1 MHLAGNNDK
10 IIFMKLLS
18 RIILFLPFIFFLF
31 HPIKVIA
38 QEEFDYTKAY
48 KDYVFIQDTYQKAHG
63 EYLLAR
69 SQYLDAQ
76 TLASQTKAQ
85 EKTVAMLR
93 ARDEVI
99 VSYLTVVRMRL
110 AETEGISDT
119 EKNSLYSRLDSEIN
133 WFGNHKDGLSSAA
146 SLDDLVVDSSEAAE
160 RFTTIQP
167 LIYEV
172 LGTIP
177 IGRVETLRTSINKIL
192 AQIKTKIEEIRAN
205 GDHDTTNSERWTI
218 ETENKITRSLDK
230 SIEAQKII
238 YSFQNLEERDLRQ
251 INLNKEYNGAI
262 TILQESNQLLRESAS
277 YMREIIKQ
285 IKTKS

>member
-1 MHLAGNNDK
+1 MKRFLITLVICLSFLA
-10 IIFMKLLS
+10 F
-18 RIILFLPFIFFLF
+18 P
-31 HPIKVIA
+31 VITQA

-48 KDYVFIQDTYQKAHG
+48 KDYVFTQDVYQNAHG

-76 TLASQTKAQ
+76 TLASETKAQ

-93 ARDEVI
+93 ARDDV
-99 VSYLTVVRMRL
+99 VVTYLTVLRMRL
-110 AETEGISDT
+110 LETEGVSDI
-119 EKNSLYSRLDSEIN
+119 EKNNLFSRLDSEIA
-133 WFGNHKDGLSSAA
+133 WFQAHKAGIGSAA
-146 SLDDLVVDSSEAAE
+146 SLNDLVADSEEAAE

-177 IGRVETLRTSINKIL
+177 IGRIETLRTSINKIL

-205 GDHDTTNSERWTI
+205 GDHDTTNAERWTI

-230 SIEAQKII
+230 SIEAQKIV
-238 YSFQNLEERDLRQ
+238 YSFQTLDERDLRK
-251 INLNKEYNGAI
+251 IDLNREYNGAI
-262 TILQESNQLLRESAS
+262 TLLQESNQLLRESAS

-285 IKTKS
+285 IKTKSS

>member
-1 MHLAGNNDK
+1 M
-10 IIFMKLLS
+10 
-18 RIILFLPFIFFLF
+18 
-31 HPIKVIA
+31 A
-38 QEEFDYTKAY
+38 QEDFDYTKAY
-48 KDYVFIQDTYQKAHG
+48 KDYVFTQDVYQKAHG
-63 EYLLAR
+63 DYLLAR

-85 EKTVAMLR
+85 ASTVAMLR
-93 ARDEVI
+93 ARDDVM
-99 VSYLTVVRMRL
+99 VTYFTVVRMRL
-110 AETEGISDT
+110 AETDGISDT
-119 EKNSLYSRLDSEIN
+119 EKNSLYGRLDSEIA
-133 WFGNHKDGLSSAA
+133 WFQAHKDGISSAA
-146 SLDDLVVDSSEAAE
+146 SLDDLVVDSSEAAK
-160 RFTTIQP
+160 RFTAIEP

-192 AQIKTKIEEIRAN
+192 AQIKTKIEEIRVN
-205 GDHDTTNSERWTI
+205 GDHDTTNAERWTI

-238 YSFQNLEERDLRQ
+238 YSFQGIEERDLRQ
-251 INLNKEYNGAI
+251 MDLNKEYNGAI

-277 YMREIIKQ
+277 YMREIVKQ

>member
-1 MHLAGNNDK
+1 MRIPLAVL
-10 IIFMKLLS
+10 MLVMLLLTS
-18 RIILFLPFIFFLF
+18 PRSSL
-31 HPIKVIA
+31 A
-38 QEEFDYTKAY
+38 QEDFDYTKAY
-48 KDYVFIQDTYQKAHG
+48 KDYVFTQDVYQKAHG
-63 EYLLAR
+63 DYLLAR

-76 TLASQTKAQ
+76 TLASQTKAE
-85 EKTVAMLR
+85 EKTIAMLR
-93 ARDEVI
+93 ARDDVM
-99 VSYLTVVRMRL
+99 VTYFTVVRMRL

-119 EKNSLYSRLDSEIN
+119 EKNSLYSRLDSETA
-133 WFGNHKDGLSSAA
+133 WFQAHKDGISSAA
-146 SLDDLVVDSSEAAE
+146 SLDDLVVDSSEAAK
-160 RFTTIQP
+160 RFTTIEP

-192 AQIKTKIEEIRAN
+192 AKIKTKIEEIRVN
-205 GDHDTTNSERWTI
+205 GDHDTTNAERWTI

-238 YSFQNLEERDLRQ
+238 YSFQTLEERDLRQ
-251 INLNKEYNGAI
+251 IDLNKEYNGAI

-277 YMREIIKQ
+277 YMREIVKQ

>member
-1 MHLAGNNDK
+1 ML
-10 IIFMKLLS
+10 LLS
-18 RIILFLPFIFFLF
+18 SPRSSL
-31 HPIKVIA
+31 A
-38 QEEFDYTKAY
+38 QEDFDYTKAY
-48 KDYVFIQDTYQKAHG
+48 KDYVFTQDVYQKAHG
-63 EYLLAR
+63 DYLLAR

-85 EKTVAMLR
+85 ASTVAMLR
-93 ARDEVI
+93 ARDDVM
-99 VSYLTVVRMRL
+99 VTYFTVVRMRL
-110 AETEGISDT
+110 AETDGISDT
-119 EKNSLYSRLDSEIN
+119 EKNSLYGRLDSEIA
-133 WFGNHKDGLSSAA
+133 WFQAHKDGISSAA
-146 SLDDLVVDSSEAAE
+146 SLDDLVVDSSEAAK
-160 RFTTIQP
+160 RFTAIEP

-192 AQIKTKIEEIRAN
+192 AQIKTKIEEIRVN
-205 GDHDTTNSERWTI
+205 GDHDTTNAERWTI

-238 YSFQNLEERDLRQ
+238 YSFQGIEERDLRQ
-251 INLNKEYNGAI
+251 MDLNKEYNGAI

-277 YMREIIKQ
+277 YMREIVKQ